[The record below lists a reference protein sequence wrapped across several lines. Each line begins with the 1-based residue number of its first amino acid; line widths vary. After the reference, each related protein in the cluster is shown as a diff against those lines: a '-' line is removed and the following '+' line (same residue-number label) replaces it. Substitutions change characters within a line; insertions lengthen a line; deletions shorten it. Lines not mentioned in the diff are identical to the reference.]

1 MTGLYSAKQR
11 LTYTFA
17 VSQYLENSGQIVQHF
32 LLIDYYNYIKC
43 PVDFIKARIAVL
55 LLIVASSL
63 NAQTDFSQYEAEA
76 VVVTGDTSSTVQ
88 SIQPRKKLIFLDFA
102 NRNKSPD
109 YQFIESSIGDSMHEL
124 VQDKYEYDRIP
135 REAWE
140 AEAKK
145 MGLKNEDYEN
155 KKKIALLARNL
166 GADGIIYGSF
176 FINDKNVIEAEGI
189 ILSAIDEKIV
199 ARRNITSTPDNELF
213 NQLQNLSENLA
224 AKIKDLFY
232 PTDNG
237 ALWRSA
243 VAPGWGLLYKQQE
256 EWGYTYIT
264 LFALSFV
271 YSAYSLYAYDDAIQD
286 YLNFTP
292 KHVITP
298 EGETALYDPEGAA
311 RDFADLETK
320 IESTRENLF
329 VSLYIL
335 GGVYTASLI
344 HSYFMPPDTGN
355 VTVKAAFA
363 PALFQNPFA
372 GNFAPGYA
380 FTFSAVYTL
389 E

>member
-1 MTGLYSAKQR
+1 ML
-11 LTYTFA
+11 
-17 VSQYLENSGQIVQHF
+17 F
-32 LLIDYYNYIKC
+32 LLL
-43 PVDFIKARIAVL
+43 AAGL
-55 LLIVASSL
+55 H
-63 NAQTDFSQYEAEA
+63 AQTDFSQYEAEA
-76 VVVTGDTSSTVQ
+76 VVVTGDKSSQEQT
-88 SIQPRKKLIFLDFA
+88 IQVRKKLIFLDFA
-102 NRNKSPD
+102 NRNKNPD

-124 VQDKYEYDRIP
+124 VQSKYEYDRIP
-135 REAWE
+135 REAWG

-155 KKKIALLARNL
+155 KKKVALLARNL

-176 FINDKNVIEAEGI
+176 FINDKNLIEAEGI

-199 ARRNITSTPDNELF
+199 ARRSITSTPDNELF

-256 EWGYTYIT
+256 EWGYTYVT

-286 YLNFTP
+286 YLHYSP
-292 KHVITP
+292 RHEITP
-298 EGETALYDPEGAA
+298 EGEISLYDPEGAA
-311 RDFADLETK
+311 SDFADLESK

-335 GGVYTASLI
+335 GGIYAASLI

-363 PALFQNPFA
+363 PELFQNSYA
-372 GNFAPGYA
+372 GSFVPGYA